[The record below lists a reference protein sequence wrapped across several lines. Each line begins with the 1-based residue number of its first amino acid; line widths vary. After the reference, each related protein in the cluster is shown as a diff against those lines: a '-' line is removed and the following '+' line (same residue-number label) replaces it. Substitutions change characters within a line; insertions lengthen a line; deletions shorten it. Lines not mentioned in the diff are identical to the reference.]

1 MDLSKITPKAQS
13 KKGDGAMA
21 KPPNTQIAD
30 LEERIERIETILSI
44 AAGGNFD
51 TNLDIDTKSPDL
63 LTSVE
68 MGINLLISDLGEE
81 FRKSKARAEEL
92 EEKLDLIEK
101 QRLAIEQL
109 STPIIKIWDRVLVLP
124 LIGALDTRRSQRLT
138 ESLLT
143 EIAFT
148 QTRIAILD
156 ITGVPAVDSAVAN
169 HLLKTVSAVQLLGAK
184 CVITGIKPEVA
195 QTIVHLG
202 VELKGVE
209 TLSNLSEGLK
219 WAFRNLNFK
228 IIEETGEQHV

>member
-1 MDLSKITPKAQS
+1 
-13 KKGDGAMA
+13 MA

-81 FRKSKARAEEL
+81 FRKSKTRAEEL